1 MPSGVQL
8 MKLIFKFRYKLICIS
23 PPCCICEY
31 LIFVFSLLI
40 QEVLG
45 THVDQKG
52 SIVLPEKLR
61 FDFSHGKILLIGGK
75 QT

>member
-1 MPSGVQL
+1 MQ
-8 MKLIFKFRYKLICIS
+8 M
-23 PPCCICEY
+23 
-31 LIFVFSLLI
+31 VFHVDL

-61 FDFSHGKILLIGGK
+61 FDFSHGNEIL
-75 QT
+75 

>member
-1 MPSGVQL
+1 M
-8 MKLIFKFRYKLICIS
+8 
-23 PPCCICEY
+23 
-31 LIFVFSLLI
+31 LLEL

-61 FDFSHGKILLIGGK
+61 FDFSHGRILKSLDCLPSC
-75 QT
+75 QEVFS